1 MFTPIVRKTVAKQD
15 SIGIAGAGL
24 LGRLLAW
31 KLLIRGHNVSLFDA
45 GHIEHSITTPSA
57 AAGFTAAG
65 MVAPLSEAVVS
76 ERAIYD
82 IGLRSL
88 ELWPQ
93 WIAELEHKPSS
104 ESDFFFQRGSLAVS
118 HPQDTAELQQFD
130 ADLNH
135 ILGGSS
141 GYQRLNGQQI
151 QQLEPALSDS
161 FQQGLYL
168 EPEAHINNQQL
179 LNRLLVDI
187 QALGGKLYPNTPVQP
202 SAKILQAKAQSHRF
216 DLCID
221 CRGFGAKYSASR
233 EQPLRGV
240 RGEAL
245 SVHTKE
251 IQLQRPVR
259 LMHPRYQLYI
269 VPKPNNIFVLGAT
282 SIESEDMS
290 PISLQSN
297 LELSSAL
304 FTLNP
309 AFAEARIVDMAVNL
323 RPAFMDNMPRVEVED
338 GLIKAN
344 GLYRHGYL
352 LAPVVVENILNTIEQ
367 NVDPFQSILQSQPT
381 AETEHA

>member
-1 MFTPIVRKTVAKQD
+1 MSTPIVRKTATKQD
-15 SIGIAGAGL
+15 SVGIAGAGL

-31 KLLIRGHNVSLFDA
+31 KLLRRGYSVSLFDA
-45 GHIEHSITTPSA
+45 GSIEHSTTTPSA

-93 WIAELEHKPSS
+93 WIEELEQKPSS
-104 ESDFFFQRGSLAVS
+104 ESDYFFQRGSLAVS
-118 HPQDTAELQQFD
+118 HPQDTVELQQFD
-130 ADLNH
+130 ADLKH
-135 ILGGSS
+135 ILGDSTE
-141 GYQRLNGQQI
+141 YQRLDGQQI
-151 QQLEPALSDS
+151 QQLEPALSDN

-168 EPEAHINNQQL
+168 EPEAHINNRQL
-179 LNRLLVDI
+179 LDRLLVEI
-187 QALGGKLYPNTPVQP
+187 QSLGGQLYPHTPVQP
-202 SAKILQAKAQSHRF
+202 SANTLQAKAQSYRF

-221 CRGFGAKYSASR
+221 CRGFGAKHSAST

-240 RGEAL
+240 RGEVL

-269 VPKPNNIFVLGAT
+269 VPKPDNIFVLGAT

-290 PISLQSN
+290 PVSLQSN

-309 AFAEARIVDMAVNL
+309 AFAEARIIDMGVNL
-323 RPAFMDNMPRVEVED
+323 RPAFMDNMPRVEVKD
-338 GLIKAN
+338 GLFKAN
-344 GLYRHGYL
+344 GLFRHGYL

-367 NVDPFQSILQSQPT
+367 IADPFQSILQRQPRT
-381 AETEHA
+381 ETEHA